1 METSIFAFATD
12 LVDEGLETVLDRLQ
26 EARLGGVTLAAS
38 YHHGRDIFPHNP
50 KRKVHFL
57 EGGALFFRPAQER
70 YADLRIQPNVS
81 RLARQVDVLTELRA
95 AADRRSMG
103 VHAWTVFLHNSTLG
117 QRYPDCTPEN
127 AFGDRYLTD
136 LCPANPDVRAY
147 VRALSADIA
156 AHQADTIVSE
166 SLHYHPLEHGFHHE
180 RYFIDLGARSRYLLG
195 LCFCSHCVAAA
206 SRRGVGSD
214 AVRRFVRQELQ
225 RVFDGSAEDRSEEIT
240 REEIASLAA
249 GEMAGYLEAREENV
263 STLVAEAADAVAG
276 TRTRFTFMDLS
287 GAVKGYATGRPT
299 GDAAPTIAWKL
310 GVNIDGVA
318 QACHGLE
325 AIGYAADADRLRFD
339 LEAYRALLQTGG
351 SLASALRPMKPDCDG
366 PRNLA
371 LKLEVARA
379 LNLKRVDFYHYGF
392 MRLAQLAWVQE
403 ALATG

>member
-26 EARLGGVTLAAS
+26 EAGLGGVTLAAS

-57 EGGALFFRPAQER
+57 EGGALFFRPASER
-70 YADLRIQPNVS
+70 YGDLRIQPNVS
-81 RLARQVDVLTELRA
+81 RLAHEVDVLTDLRE

-147 VRALSADIA
+147 VRALSADISA
-156 AHQADTIVSE
+156 RGADTIVSE

-195 LCFCSHCVAAA
+195 LCFCPHCLAAA
-206 SRRGVGSD
+206 SGRGAGADS
-214 AVRRFVRQELQ
+214 VRRFVREELQ
-225 RVFDGSAEDRSEEIT
+225 RVFDGSAEDRSEEIA
-240 REEIASLAA
+240 REEMASLAG
-249 GEMAGYLEAREENV
+249 GEMAGYLEAREERV
-263 STLVAEAADAVAG
+263 AALVAEAADAVAD

-287 GAVKGYATGRPT
+287 GAVKGYATGKPT
-299 GDAAPTIAWKL
+299 GGAAPTIAWKL
-310 GVNIDGVA
+310 GVDLDGVA
-318 QACHGLE
+318 RACHGLE
-325 AIGYAADADRLRFD
+325 AIGYAADPDRLRFD
-339 LEAYRALLQTGG
+339 LEAYGALLPPGG
-351 SLASALRPMKPDCDG
+351 LLASALRPMQPDCDG
-366 PRNLA
+366 PRNLGSK
-371 LKLEVARA
+371 LKVARE
-379 LNLKRVDFYHYGF
+379 LDLSRIDFYHYGF
-392 MRLAQLAWVQE
+392 MRLAQLGWIQE
-403 ALATG
+403 ALSV